1 MSRLVTNKLTVLFTL
16 ISGWILTLFVI
27 IANQV

>member
-1 MSRLVTNKLTVLFTL
+1 MTRLVTSKLTVLSAL

-27 IANQV
+27 IASQV

>member
-1 MSRLVTNKLTVLFTL
+1 MTRLATNKLTVLSAL

-27 IANQV
+27 IAAQV